1 MLIRDVHVFSAVAV
15 SSMSASRGVS
25 ALIMKNKEH
34 EHVYVRVPVILATKQ

>member
-1 MLIRDVHVFSAVAV
+1 MFSAVAV

-34 EHVYVRVPVILATKQ
+34 EHVYAHVPVIIATKQ